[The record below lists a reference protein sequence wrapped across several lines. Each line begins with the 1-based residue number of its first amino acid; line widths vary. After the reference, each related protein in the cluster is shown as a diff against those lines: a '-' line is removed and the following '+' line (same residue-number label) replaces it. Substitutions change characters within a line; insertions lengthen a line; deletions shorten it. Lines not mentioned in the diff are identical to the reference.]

1 MSYDLEISKWYN
13 WLSSQYLLSN
23 FAFLYVLSYDLH
35 VQQLN
40 NSDDVFSLN
49 LIYLKCINLWLNRVV
64 IFNHENLK

>member
-13 WLSSQYLLSN
+13 WLSSQFLLSN
-23 FAFLYVLSYDLH
+23 FAFLYVLSYDLN

-49 LIYLKCINLWLNRVV
+49 LIYLKCINLSLNRVV